1 MVINE
6 IMKLS
11 YDIVSEYYNNNLKP
25 FFEYT
30 DEDVLWI
37 GPANKQLLQSKKAII
52 KAWSKET
59 SDLTFTMGNVT
70 EYSVPLKSKCCCVIL
85 LFSIYT
91 HYPDGMTQMHH
102 QRIDLTWIE
111 RKVSCE
117 NGETVTA
124 PKMAKIH
131 ISNGCDLDEQDFI
144 YAIHSKDINTN
155 QTVITPGK
163 RILFKTKDGQI
174 CSYLSDSILWI
185 EKFNHGKNSVI
196 HTVTEDVQSTKNT
209 DYFMEKYP
217 DMFLR
222 PHKSYLVNPSHI
234 KNICR
239 FNLTL
244 DNGTT
249 LSIPEKKYT
258 KFKAEYAKWTA
269 ELNNR

>member
-1 MVINE
+1 MIISE

-11 YDIVSEYYNNNLKP
+11 YNIATEYYNNNLEL

-37 GPANKQLLQSKKAII
+37 GPANKQLLKSKKAII
-52 KAWSKET
+52 EAWAKENNN
-59 SDLTFTMGNVT
+59 LTFTIGNVT
-70 EYSVPLKSKCCCVIL
+70 EYSVPLKNKCCCVV
-85 LFSIYT
+85 LFFPVYT
-91 HYPDGMTQMHH
+91 HYPDGVTHMHH
-102 QRIDLTWIE
+102 QRIDFTWIE
-111 RKVSCE
+111 RKINCE
-117 NGETVTA
+117 NGETITA
-124 PKMAKIH
+124 PRMVKIH
-131 ISNGCDLDEQDFI
+131 ISNGYELDDQDFI
-144 YAIHSKDINTN
+144 YAIHSKDINTS

-185 EKFNHGKNSVI
+185 EKFKHGKHSII
-196 HTVTEDVQSTKNT
+196 HTVSEDIQSTMNT

-222 PHKSYLVNPSHI
+222 PHKSYLVNPDHV

-239 FNLTL
+239 FKLTL
-244 DNGTT
+244 DNGIT

-258 KFKAEYAKWTA
+258 KFKAEYAKWA
-269 ELNNR
+269 EKINKR